1 MDHQSVWLAD
11 ARIPPRP
18 ALAGDLDADVV
29 VVGAGITGL
38 TAALLAQRDGA
49 RVIVL
54 EGGRVAAGS
63 TGRSTGKVTS
73 QHSMWAASMI
83 ERHGEDIARLYA
95 QANQH
100 AVELVG
106 RLVGELGI
114 DCHFARTFAC
124 AYTREPRTRP
134 DIEREVEA
142 SMRLGLPA
150 RLVEELPL
158 PFPIVA
164 GVCFDEQV
172 QLNPAMYAGGL
183 ARAVEAG
190 GGQVFEHSRV
200 TEVDEQGSTVT
211 VRGVGGS
218 VTASHAVVATLLP
231 IVDIG
236 GFFAKAHPMRSY
248 GIALRLSEPPPEG
261 MHITVDSPTRST
273 RPWRGAPDGNGLVVV
288 GEGHKVGHGE
298 NLEQHYAELE
308 SWARQHFAV
317 EEVAYRWSAQ
327 DYHSIDQL
335 PFVGRCPRTERVW
348 VGTGFKKWGLSNGTA
363 AGVMLADLIAGREVA
378 WLPAF
383 DATRSGLS
391 DSEAVKEA
399 VKENAEVGKRFVA
412 DRLGRLRSEDVAA
425 LAPGEGGIVHVGDKA
440 VAAFRAEDG
449 TVHAVSPTCTHLGCT
464 VKWNDAERSWD
475 CPCHGSRFSVEGAV
489 LDGPAVRPL
498 DAYDVEP

>member
-1 MDHQSVWLAD
+1 MDHESVWLAD

-38 TAALLAQRDGA
+38 TAALMAQRDGA
-49 RVIVL
+49 RVVVL
-54 EGGRVAAGS
+54 EGGRIAGGS

-73 QHSMWAASMI
+73 QHTLWAASMI
-83 ERHGEDIARLYA
+83 ERHGEQTARQYA

-114 DCHFARTFAC
+114 DCHFERTFAC
-124 AYTREPRTRP
+124 AYTREPGSRH
-134 DIEREVEA
+134 DIEKEVEA
-142 SMRLGLPA
+142 SRRLGLPA
-150 RLVEELPL
+150 DVVEELPL

-164 GVCFDEQV
+164 GVRFADQV
-172 QLNPAMYAGGL
+172 QLNPAMYAHGL
-183 ARAVEAG
+183 AQAVEAG
-190 GGQVFEHSRV
+190 GGRVFEHSRV
-200 TEVDEQGSTVT
+200 MEVDEHGEQVT

-236 GFFAKAHPMRSY
+236 GFFAKAHPRRSY
-248 GIALRLSEPPPEG
+248 GIAVRLAEPPPEG

-273 RPWRGAPDGNGLVVV
+273 RPWRGAENGMVVV
-288 GEGHKVGHGE
+288 GESHKTGHGE
-298 NLEQHYAELE
+298 NLQEHYAALE
-308 SWARQHFAV
+308 SWAREHFGVV
-317 EEVAYRWSAQ
+317 EVTHRWSAQ
-327 DYHSIDQL
+327 DYQPVDEL
-335 PFVGRCPRTERVW
+335 PYVGRCPRTERTY
-348 VGTGFKKWGLSNGTA
+348 VGTGFMKWGLSNGTA
-363 AGVMLADLIAGREVA
+363 AGAMIADLIAGREPA

-383 DATRSGLS
+383 DATRAGLS
-391 DSEAVKEA
+391 DTDAVKEA
-399 VKENAEVGKRFVA
+399 LKENAEVGKRFVA

-440 VAAFRAEDG
+440 VAAFRDDDG

-464 VKWNDAERSWD
+464 VAWNDAERSWD
-475 CPCHGSRFSVEGAV
+475 CPCHGSRFSVEGTV
-489 LDGPAVRPL
+489 LAGPAVRPL
-498 DAYDVEP
+498 DAYDVER